1 MLPPTTHTA
10 SYFSFFDI
18 TEKVAIVL
26 GTLIYGAINQITG
39 QMRYSALVLSLF
51 FVAAWLVWRQL
62 SAQLKR
68 DALPGFELE
77 VAVGD
82 AHQNNAKGG

>member
-1 MLPPTTHTA
+1 
-10 SYFSFFDI
+10 
-18 TEKVAIVL
+18 
-26 GTLIYGAINQITG
+26 
-39 QMRYSALVLSLF
+39 MRYSALVLSLF